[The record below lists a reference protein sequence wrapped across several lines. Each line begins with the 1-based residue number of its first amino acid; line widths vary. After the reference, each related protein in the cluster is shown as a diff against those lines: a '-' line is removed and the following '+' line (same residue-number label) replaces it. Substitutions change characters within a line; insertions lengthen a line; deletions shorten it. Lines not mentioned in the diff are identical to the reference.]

1 MQPGTMN
8 VLLCSMME
16 RIGIR
21 ELRQHASVWLK
32 RVQRGDSFEVTDR
45 GRPVALLVP
54 VAEMDELDRLV
65 ASADVSPPSVDLLEV
80 VHPLAPKPGIQLPSE
95 MLGQMRA
102 DER

>member
-1 MQPGTMN
+1 
-8 VLLCSMME
+8 ME

-54 VAEMDELDRLV
+54 VAEMDQLDRLV
-65 ASADVSPPSVDLLEV
+65 ASADVSPASVDLFEG
-80 VHPLAPKPGIQLPSE
+80 VHPLPPKPGIPLPSE